1 MGIDEGRCGD
11 SAGLGFCSKMSQ
23 ATSLQIGGEGGSSV
37 GRAATASG
45 TSTHD
50 AGAHAWAAFTAASS
64 DETFCRAWLT
74 LQCGMIPDVRAGLL
88 LLRDQAG
95 QSYAPAAVWP
105 DPRHDLTYLT
115 GAAERALA
123 ERRGVV
129 VGLDP
134 GGDESVAPDTVHV
147 AYPVQTDAEIVG
159 AVVLD
164 LRARAE
170 AELQEVLRQLLWG
183 TGWLEALLRRH
194 QLARN
199 AHVLERASIALD
211 LVQAVQEHKSLGQ
224 AAMVAVNELATI
236 GKADRVSLG
245 VERNG
250 KLELRAISRTAW
262 FDAKSQLVETIEN
275 AMEEAIDQ
283 ETGVAW
289 PVLPGLRGKVNVAQ
303 RDLAV
308 RSGAA
313 AVLTVPLVSAGRPMG
328 AFTLERD
335 QGPEFDATSLMLCQV
350 IGGLLGPTLE
360 IRLEGERWFAGRIV
374 GKLAE
379 WSNKLIGPRHP
390 VIKLGAALLMSAI
403 LFLVVAEGAFRVSA
417 RTIVEGAVQRA
428 AVAPFDGYVRDAF
441 VRAGD
446 TVRQGEILATLDDRD
461 LKLEQVKWETE
472 KEQVARKY
480 REALAK
486 RDRAAYRVLAAQLS
500 QAEAQLALTEE
511 RLVRTQLVAPFDGV
525 VVSGDLSQMLGA
537 PVEKGKVLFELAP
550 LDKYRVVLKVDERD
564 IAYVAAGQRGELALT
579 GITGATLPF
588 VVKTVTSVS
597 TAQEGSNFFR
607 VEAQLEDTSTRLR
620 PGMEGVGKV
629 SVGEHPLIWVWTR
642 NFVNWVRIS
651 LWTWLP

>member
-1 MGIDEGRCGD
+1 M
-11 SAGLGFCSKMSQ
+11 L
-23 ATSLQIGGEGGSSV
+23 
-37 GRAATASG
+37 
-45 TSTHD
+45 
-50 AGAHAWAAFTAASS
+50 
-64 DETFCRAWLT
+64 
-74 LQCGMIPDVRAGLL
+74 AGLL
-88 LLRDQAG
+88 LLRDKLG
-95 QSYAPAAVWP
+95 QSYVPAAVWP
-105 DPRHDLTYLT
+105 DSRRDLAYLT
-115 GAAERALA
+115 GAAERTLA
-123 ERRGVV
+123 ERRGTVL
-129 VGLDP
+129 GLDP
-134 GGDESVAPDTVHV
+134 GDTERIPSGTVHV
-147 AYPVQTDAEIVG
+147 GYPVETDAEVMG

-164 LRARAE
+164 LRTRPE
-170 AELQEVLRQLLWG
+170 PELQAVLRQLLWG
-183 TGWLEALLRRH
+183 AGWLEALLRKR
-194 QLARN
+194 QIARD
-199 AHVLERASIALD
+199 AAVLERASIALD
-211 LVQAVQEHKSLGQ
+211 LVQAVQEHRNLGP
-224 AAMVAVNELATI
+224 AAMALVNELATLV
-236 GKADRVSLG
+236 KADRISLG

-262 FDAKSQLVETIEN
+262 FDRKSQLVETIEN

-283 ETGVAW
+283 EAGVAW
-289 PVLPGLRGKVNVAQ
+289 PVLPGPRGKVNVAQ

-313 AVLTVPLVSAGRPMG
+313 AVLTVPLVSGGRPMG
-328 AFTLERD
+328 ALTLERN

-350 IGGLLGPTLE
+350 IAELLGPTLE
-360 IRLEGERWFAGRIV
+360 IRLDGERWFAGRIV
-374 GKLAE
+374 EKLAE
-379 WSNKLIGPRHP
+379 WRDKLIGPRQP
-390 VIKLGAALLMSAI
+390 AIKLGAVLLLSAI

-417 RTIVEGAVQRA
+417 RTFVEGAVQRA

-500 QAEAQLALTEE
+500 QAEAQLALIEE
-511 RLVRTQLVAPFDGV
+511 KLVRTQLVAPFDGV

-550 LDKYRVVLKVDERD
+550 LDKYRVILTVDERD
-564 IAYVAAGQRGELALT
+564 IAYVAGGQRGELALT
-579 GITGATLPF
+579 GITGGTLPF

-597 TAQEGSNFFR
+597 TAQEGRNFFR
-607 VEAQLEDTSTRLR
+607 VEAQLENASARLR

-629 SVGEHPLIWVWTR
+629 SVDERPLIWIWTR
-642 NFVNWVRIS
+642 NFVNWARIS